1 MYNVQLVASVRTITV
16 TPLSFSNFE
25 MAVNAIDCIE
35 VVYMQFQYELIDRYS
50 TQVDATGST
59 SEILLSA
66 VKVIPSNA
74 GSVFLN
80 SVV

>member
-1 MYNVQLVASVRTITV
+1 ML
-16 TPLSFSNFE
+16 
-25 MAVNAIDCIE
+25 DCIE

>member
-1 MYNVQLVASVRTITV
+1 MYNVRLVASVRTITV

-25 MAVNAIDCIE
+25 MAVNARLYRSRLYAIPIP
-35 VVYMQFQYELIDRYS
+35 VDRYS

-66 VKVIPSNA
+66 VEVIPSNA

>member
-1 MYNVQLVASVRTITV
+1 MYNVRLVASVRTITV
-16 TPLSFSNFE
+16 TSLSFSNLE
-25 MAVNAIDCIE
+25 MAVNAIYRLYRSRLYAIPIP
-35 VVYMQFQYELIDRYS
+35 VDRYS
-50 TQVDATGST
+50 TQVDATEST

-66 VKVIPSNA
+66 AEVIPSNA